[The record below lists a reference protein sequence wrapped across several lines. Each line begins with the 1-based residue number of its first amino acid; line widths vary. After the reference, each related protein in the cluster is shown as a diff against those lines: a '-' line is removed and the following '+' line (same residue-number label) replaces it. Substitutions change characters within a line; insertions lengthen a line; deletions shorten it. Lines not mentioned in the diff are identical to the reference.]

1 MILHLDDFTEKYLG
15 FTERSSLEYLVNVRK
30 RFDNFL

>member
-15 FTERSSLEYLVNVRK
+15 FTGRSPLGYLVNVRK